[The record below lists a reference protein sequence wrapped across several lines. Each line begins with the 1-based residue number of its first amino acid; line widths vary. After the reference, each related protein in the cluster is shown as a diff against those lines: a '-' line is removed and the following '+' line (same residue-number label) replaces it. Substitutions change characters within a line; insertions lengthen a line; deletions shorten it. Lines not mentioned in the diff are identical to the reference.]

1 MRVLIVEDD
10 ADAREMLRAICAF
23 EGHAVSTAC
32 DGRAAL
38 DCLEAGSPPD
48 VIVLD
53 LMMPVMDGWA
63 FRRAQRANPQLH
75 DIPVITVSAVPDAL
89 RSVPEL
95 HPYASF
101 PKPVDVPAL
110 LAAIDSLQTDRAAG

>member
-23 EGHAVSTAC
+23 EGHAVSTASN
-32 DGRAAL
+32 GQAAL
-38 DCLEAGSPPD
+38 QHLEAGSTPD

-53 LMMPVMDGWA
+53 LMMPVMDGWT

-75 DIPVITVSAVPDAL
+75 HIPIITVSAIPDAQ
-89 RSVPEL
+89 RIAREL

-110 LAAIDSLQTDRAAG
+110 LAALDSLQTDRAAR